1 MSLFIIPGQ
10 VKLASTAVLVVGA
23 GGLGC
28 PAGIYLAAAGV
39 GRSFL
44 HPPPPPLLPPSS
56 DFI

>member
-44 HPPPPPLLPPSS
+44 HPPPPPTPSS
-56 DFI
+56 KF